1 MKLFK
6 NLIIFFGTIS
16 FAGFLSINYQSVEIH
31 LLPYGLNF
39 TNVVLHLPLF
49 IIILI
54 FTGIGLLFGTI
65 FEYLRAYKGR
75 KLIQKHLIQADK
87 LISESKSMISN
98 KKSETDEILSLLK

>member
-6 NLIIFFGTIS
+6 NLIIFCSTIL
-16 FAGFLSINYQSVEIH
+16 FAGFLSINYQSVEIR
-31 LLPYGLNF
+31 LLPYGLNY

-49 IIILI
+49 LIILI

-65 FEYLRAYKGR
+65 FEYLRAYKNR
-75 KLIQKHLIQADK
+75 KLIQKHLIHSDK

>member
-6 NLIIFFGTIS
+6 NVIIFCVTIL
-16 FAGFLSINYQSVEIH
+16 FVGFLTINYQSVEIR
-31 LLPYGLNF
+31 LLPYGLNY

-49 IIILI
+49 LIIII
-54 FTGIGLLFGTI
+54 FTGIGLLFGTM

-75 KLIQKHLIQADK
+75 KLIQKHLTHADK

>member
-16 FAGFLSINYQSVEIH
+16 FAGFLSINYQSVEIR
-31 LLPYGLNF
+31 LLPYGLNS

-49 IIILI
+49 LIILL

-65 FEYLRAYKGR
+65 FEYFRAYKGR
-75 KLIQKHLIQADK
+75 KLIQKHLNQADK
-87 LISESKSMISN
+87 VLSESKHLISS